1 MHDAIA
7 IALKLGAVRRRLLG
21 MTAAATA
28 LRVAG
33 VAREGHAGSRVGAFN
48 ALTRSN
54 G

>member
-7 IALKLGAVRRRLLG
+7 IALKLGAVWRRQLG
-21 MTAAATA
+21 VTAAATA

-33 VAREGHAGSRVGAFN
+33 VTREGHACSREGPCN

-54 G
+54 A